1 MTAKQFGADDARGS
15 VARVMV
21 LVTACIL
28 LSWLH
33 RWLAGQHNN
42 NKQQRQEQLRR
53 QLELLARQ
61 PGPPP
66 DCGAACGASWS
77 GEEGVTGGWA
87 EMRLGGREVVGVGGA
102 EAELLQQEVGS
113 LRAVLEL
120 RAAEVRQLRRELDRA
135 AVRAATSLAERS
147 TQTVGQEQL
156 GMKSSDPI

>member
-1 MTAKQFGADDARGS
+1 MTAKQFRAGDARGS
-15 VARVMV
+15 VLRVMV

-33 RWLAGQHNN
+33 RWLAGQHTN
-42 NKQQRQEQLRR
+42 NKEQRQEQLRR

-61 PGPPP
+61 PRPPP
-66 DCGAACGASWS
+66 DRGAACGASKS
-77 GEEGVTGGWA
+77 GEEGVAGCGGWA
-87 EMRLGGREVVGVGGA
+87 ETRLGGREVVRDGGA

-147 TQTVGQEQL
+147 TQTVGQEQ
-156 GMKSSDPI
+156 I